1 MKMTFEASKAV
12 AAAAVALGSICVA
25 LPSVAAQDLA
35 TAGTAVHVLYSS
47 APAEN
52 AAAEAALPSL
62 RAWSGT
68 LMVPLDGRSYTAENL
83 THTYISDCG
92 PQLIEQNNVYL
103 GVQLSVATVVAN
115 DDFIVIDV
123 KATARTVHS
132 LDTSSSADCVIGP
145 RIMVLRPVVGTRSS
159 TVRVQLA
166 RDGKP
171 STVVLLDGSSI
182 QVSVDTPA
190 IASSRTTFLN
200 R

>member
-1 MKMTFEASKAV
+1 MTFEASKAV

-35 TAGTAVHVLYSS
+35 TAGTAVHVLFSG
-47 APAEN
+47 APVEN

-92 PQLIEQNNVYL
+92 PKLIEQNNVYL

-145 RIMVLRPVVGTRSS
+145 KMVLRPVVGTRSS

-182 QVSVDTPA
+182 QVSVDRPA